1 MSPETIKEILSWLSI
16 LGVPSIFAMTAWCVK
31 TCRVYSKQI
40 KILFQSQQAQ
50 MRAQLLKDYKEYD
63 KKGYILD
70 IELKDW
76 ENQYQ
81 AYHQL
86 GANGVLN
93 DRYERLLQLPND
105 PPVSED
111 KPE

>member
-1 MSPETIKEILSWLSI
+1 MTDHLETILSWLSI
-16 LGVPSIFAMTAWCVK
+16 LGIPSIFAMTVWCVK
-31 TCRVYSKQI
+31 TCRTYTKQI

-50 MRAQLLKDYKEYD
+50 MRAQLLKDYKEYE
-63 KKGYILD
+63 KKGYVLD

-86 GANGVLN
+86 GANGVLD
-93 DRYERLLQLPND
+93 DRYKRLLELPNN
-105 PPVSED
+105 PPDENDISEN
-111 KPE
+111 